1 MKDFELNLLCTIK
14 NIITLILFTF
24 LAITFGKWW
33 IVLFSAFFTC
43 SIETK
48 VIKRGG
54 DNDK

>member
-1 MKDFELNLLCTIK
+1 MTDFELNLLCTIK

-24 LAITFGKWW
+24 LAVAFGKWW
-33 IVLFSAFFTC
+33 IVLLSAFFTC
-43 SIETK
+43 SVETK